1 MFCVRRR
8 QEFWGGGSLGSVL
21 RSRGGVSLPHTSY
34 SDFLPVILDR
44 DDKKNQQGDALDAC
58 QEEEVVVQLA
68 FIDVTYETH
77 KGVSLDRA
85 V

>member
-1 MFCVRRR
+1 M
-8 QEFWGGGSLGSVL
+8 GGSLRRVL

-44 DDKKNQQGDALDAC
+44 HDKENQQGDALDAC

-68 FIDVTYETH
+68 FIDVTYETQR
-77 KGVSLDRA
+77 GAS
-85 V
+85 